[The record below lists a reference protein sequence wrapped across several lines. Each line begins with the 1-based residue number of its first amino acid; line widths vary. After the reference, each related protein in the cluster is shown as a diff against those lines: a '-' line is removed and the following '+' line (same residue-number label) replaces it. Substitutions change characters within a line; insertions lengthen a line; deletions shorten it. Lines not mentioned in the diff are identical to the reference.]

1 MFPIFKKK
9 FYLQGRPKKIT
20 VRIDSD
26 EDDEDI
32 DDDESDDEPIM
43 ASPPRSVRN
52 RKSDSPQLEA
62 KRSALLAA
70 LKSKLTPS
78 PIANAQRVVVAQAA
92 AVTASV
98 RANLVAAT
106 RVTQKVSTPK
116 TVQPAGLQAKKAILN
131 TSSGT
136 SNTTPARQII
146 SRPIAARPAAP
157 RPPPARPATAKPN
170 SAATINNDLE
180 DFEQM
185 PTFTIVNINDI
196 INQKEEIVVIQ
207 SPKNNKI
214 AATSTI
220 KKPTPIAKKMTIPQK
235 NRSFDDDIEYQPD
248 GLSEA
253 DDDEGEDDEDDDYD
267 DDYDAKPSPNNRR
280 KSQHTKILSEKI
292 KSTAA
297 NLRGPNNVSK
307 TPVVNTTRPYR
318 NIIGNTK
325 NGKLNTSDDKVSP
338 NAAKP
343 PVRILNSTLCRN
355 AENNTLTPLVTK
367 VTKKPPT
374 RQAMINNN
382 NAAIM
387 LRHKEN
393 MKTYNADRS
402 RANLAAKQSTE
413 SDVTLLPG
421 NRRVRKITCFE
432 TWFVIKMPSVE
443 PLPHR
448 YSFGMSM
455 IQLGNE
461 AATIALPSDL
471 WSLKVTLQKRSAEP
485 EKKTNAS
492 DDDSDPEETYTGI
505 VQDKNVNEN
514 EKHLYQPANIMFRR
528 STNGKVRT
536 PFDRAIIF
544 KNNSFFINV
553 DGKNVLLLGAPQT
566 LADVGEIE
574 TLLQIVD
581 DVSLMNSCIEPYS
594 YAN

>member
-1 MFPIFKKK
+1 M
-9 FYLQGRPKKIT
+9 QGRPKKVT

-32 DDDESDDEPIM
+32 EDDESDDVPIVVT
-43 ASPPRSVRN
+43 PRFARN
-52 RKSDSPQLEA
+52 RKSDSPLLEA
-62 KRSALLAA
+62 KRSALSAT

-78 PIANAQRVVVAQAA
+78 PIANAQRVSAAQAA
-92 AVTASV
+92 AVAASV

-106 RVTQKVSTPK
+106 RVTQKVPAPK
-116 TVQPAGLQAKKAILN
+116 TVASAGLQPKKSTLN
-131 TSSGT
+131 TSSGANN
-136 SNTTPARQII
+136 STPARLLAP
-146 SRPIAARPAAP
+146 RPVAARPVAARLAVSPQARPAA
-157 RPPPARPATAKPN
+157 TQAKP
-170 SAATINNDLE
+170 AATISNDLE

-196 INQKEEIVVIQ
+196 INQKEEVVVIQ
-207 SPKNNKI
+207 KSPKNNKI
-214 AATSTI
+214 ASTV
-220 KKPTPIAKKMTIPQK
+220 KKVSPIARKIAVTSK
-235 NRSFDDDIEYQPD
+235 NQSFDADDDIEYQPD
-248 GLSEA
+248 DISEG
-253 DDDEGEDDEDDDYD
+253 DDDEEEDDDD
-267 DDYDAKPSPNNRR
+267 EDYDAKPPNNRNNRR
-280 KSQHTKILSEKI
+280 KTQHTKILSEKI
-292 KSTAA
+292 RTSAA

-307 TPVVNTTRPYR
+307 TPVVNATRPYR

-325 NGKLNTSDDKVSP
+325 NGKLNTSDDKLTPS
-338 NAAKP
+338 AAKP

-355 AENNTLTPLVTK
+355 AENNTLAPLVTK
-367 VTKKPPT
+367 VTKKIPA
-374 RQAMINNN
+374 RQTMINNHT
-382 NAAIM
+382 AAVT

-393 MKTYNADRS
+393 VKTYNADRF
-402 RANLAAKQSTE
+402 RANLAAKQTTE

-461 AATIALPSDL
+461 AASIALPSDL

-492 DDDSDPEETYTGI
+492 DDDSEPEEMYTGI
-505 VQDKNVNEN
+505 VQDKNVDEN
-514 EKHLYQPANIMFRR
+514 DKHLYQPANIMFRR

-566 LADVGEIE
+566 LADVGDIE

-594 YAN
+594 YGN

>member
-1 MFPIFKKK
+1 M
-9 FYLQGRPKKIT
+9 
-20 VRIDSD
+20 
-26 EDDEDI
+26 
-32 DDDESDDEPIM
+32 
-43 ASPPRSVRN
+43 
-52 RKSDSPQLEA
+52 EA
-62 KRSALLAA
+62 KRSALSAT

-78 PIANAQRVVVAQAA
+78 PIANAQRVAAAQAA
-92 AVTASV
+92 ISASV

-106 RVTQKVSTPK
+106 RVTQKPLTPRP
-116 TVQPAGLQAKKAILN
+116 VASDGLQPKKSILN
-131 TSSGT
+131 STT
-136 SNTTPARQII
+136 NTARILAP
-146 SRPIAARPAAP
+146 RPIAPRPAAP
-157 RPPPARPATAKPN
+157 RPPARPA
-170 SAATINNDLE
+170 AAQPIASTTISKDLE

-196 INQKEEIVVIQ
+196 INQKEEVVVIQ
-207 SPKNNKI
+207 KSPKNNKI
-214 AATSTI
+214 ATSSTVT
-220 KKPTPIAKKMTIPQK
+220 KPTAIAKKITVSPK
-235 NRSFDDDIEYQPD
+235 NQPFDDDIEYQPD
-248 GLSEA
+248 DLSDA
-253 DDDEGEDDEDDDYD
+253 DDDEEIDDDDE
-267 DDYDAKPSPNNRR
+267 DYDAKPSPNNRNNRR

-292 KSTAA
+292 KTSAA

-307 TPVVNTTRPYR
+307 TPVVNATRPYR

-325 NGKLNTSDDKVSP
+325 NGKLNTSDDKVLP

-355 AENNTLTPLVTK
+355 AENNKLTPLVTK
-367 VTKKPPT
+367 ITKKPPT
-374 RQAMINNN
+374 RQTMINNN
-382 NAAIM
+382 NAAIT

-393 MKTYNADRS
+393 VKTYNADRS
-402 RANLAAKQSTE
+402 RANLAAKQSIE

-432 TWFVIKMPSVE
+432 TWFVIKLPSVE

-461 AATIALPSDL
+461 ASSIALPSDL

-492 DDDSDPEETYTGI
+492 DDDSESEETYTGI
-505 VQDKNVNEN
+505 VQDKNVDEN

-536 PFDRAIIF
+536 PFDRAVIF
-544 KNNSFFINV
+544 KNNMFFINV